1 MNKEMK
7 NTAYYKAK
15 AGIDLTKK
23 PVGPIAEKKKKESL
37 NEAAIRTEGP
47 EKLQTVRRKGLIPG
61 SQKFNPKRD
70 QDFGF
75 INYEDPSDP
84 DRG

>member
-1 MNKEMK
+1 MTQMK
-7 NTAYYKAK
+7 NMDYWKSK

-23 PVGPIAEKKKKESL
+23 PVGPIAEKKKKESH

-47 EKLQTVRRKGLIPG
+47 EKLQTVRRKGLTPS
-61 SQKFNPKRD
+61 SQTFIKKD
-70 QDFGF
+70 QDSGF

-84 DRG
+84 DKG